1 MANYTTT
8 ISSTDEICL
17 QTDCEIQSWIDLAVS
32 GKINNTK
39 KRLIRKYVDHC
50 TTNEIQMKV
59 TSDEQ
64 VTHARALGLAEFISE
79 IDQSLSK

>member
-39 KRLIRKYVDHC
+39 KRLIRKFKNWSLNIVQFAIQLKVLLK
-50 TTNEIQMKV
+50 NESNKY
-59 TSDEQ
+59 
-64 VTHARALGLAEFISE
+64 
-79 IDQSLSK
+79 